1 MFENLTNRSSE
12 SVGAIIA
19 RELPLL
25 RRYARSLTGNQSE
38 GDRAVNAMLASIL
51 EEPSIFDRSLPPRI
65 ATFLAFQ
72 GIWRDQI
79 MTPENRTAD
88 SRSRELMLLRD
99 VEEFSLEDA
108 ARILGVD
115 VEAARAVEPASK
127 QFEKHVGSAR
137 VMIIEDEPAIAMDLR
152 MIVEEVGL
160 TVVGVADTRS
170 SAVHLARR
178 ELPDLILAD
187 IQLADGSSGIDAVE
201 NIMATHPFPAVF
213 ITAYPERLL
222 TGKTTEPTFLV
233 TKPYRDEQIWAVIS
247 QALFHHGLPQA
258 A

>member
-1 MFENLTNRSSE
+1 
-12 SVGAIIA
+12 
-19 RELPLL
+19 
-25 RRYARSLTGNQSE
+25 
-38 GDRAVNAMLASIL
+38 
-51 EEPSIFDRSLPPRI
+51 
-65 ATFLAFQ
+65 
-72 GIWRDQI
+72 
-79 MTPENRTAD
+79 MTPEKRDAGG
-88 SRSRELMLLRD
+88 RSRELMLLRD

-108 ARILGVD
+108 ARSLGMAIED
-115 VEAARAVEPASK
+115 ARAVEPASK
-127 QFEKHVGSAR
+127 RFGEHVGAAR

-152 MIVEEVGL
+152 MIVEDVGL

-170 SAVHLARR
+170 SAVDLARR
-178 ELPDLILAD
+178 ERPDLVLAD
-187 IQLADGSSGIDAVE
+187 IQLADGSSGIDAVA
-201 NIMATHPFPAVF
+201 NIMASHSFPAVF